1 MRNSD
6 KDLLH
11 DLHNYSVNIATRE
24 IFLHNSFMSDDN
36 KNPGVEYKMASTF
49 VKNIK
54 LLENRSQEPIV
65 IHMQSIGGE
74 WADGMAIYDS
84 IILCK
89 SYVTIISYGQ
99 AESMSSIILQSADYR
114 YMTPNSYFMSHYG
127 STAVGSD
134 YLSVQNFVDYER
146 RCASVMFDLY
156 AKRCVEGQFFKDKFG
171 KKPSEKQVKQYL
183 IRKLK
188 SGDWYL
194 NAEEAVYYGFADAI
208 LTDWNRNE

>member
-99 AESMSSIILQSADYR
+99 AESMSSIILQAADNR
-114 YMTPNSYFMSHYG
+114 LLTPNSYFMAHYG
-127 STAVGSD
+127 STSLSCD
-134 YLSVQNFVDYER
+134 YLNAINWMDFEKRLSNKMLEI
-146 RCASVMFDLY
+146 Y
-156 AKRCVEGQFFKDKFG
+156 AKRCLDGEFFEGKD
-171 KKPSEKQVKQYL
+171 ENQVKKYL
-183 IRKLK
+183 STKLK
-188 SGDWYL
+188 SGDWFL
-194 NAEEAVYYGFADAI
+194 EPAEAVYYGFADGVVS
-208 LTDWNRNE
+208 